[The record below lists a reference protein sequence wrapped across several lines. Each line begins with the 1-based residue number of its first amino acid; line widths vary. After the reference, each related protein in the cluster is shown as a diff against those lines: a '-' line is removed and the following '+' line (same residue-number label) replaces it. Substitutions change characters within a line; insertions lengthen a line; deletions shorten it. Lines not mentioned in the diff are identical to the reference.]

1 MNEEQYLRHKPFA
14 GPLKPSMQRRAIFND
29 YHARRIYLLTV
40 TTVNRYPWLGKVV
53 GRTTAPRYTLD
64 YPHIVPSPLGLAVLD
79 AWRHIPDF
87 VPEISIVDFQLM
99 PDHLHGI
106 LFVHERMAR
115 HLGNVVGGFKKSCN
129 AAFRRIILHE
139 EENPKEQRHKDGN
152 MLWQLGYNDR
162 LLNDEGQMERWRRY
176 LHDNPYRLMMKRE
189 HRDLFRVQHNF
200 EYAGYSFSAIG
211 NRFLLDYPEKKVVQC
226 SRRLTAEQI
235 EAQRQQCLK
244 DAARGVVFISPS
256 ISPGE
261 KTIMRSLFLQGC
273 SLIHLREN
281 GFTDYSKPTGRSM
294 QACAEGRLL
303 LLAPWEHHNARTTI
317 RRDQCLSLNE
327 MAKALSE
334 C

>member
-1 MNEEQYLRHKPFA
+1 
-14 GPLKPSMQRRAIFND
+14 
-29 YHARRIYLLTV
+29 
-40 TTVNRYPWLGKVV
+40 
-53 GRTTAPRYTLD
+53 
-64 YPHIVPSPLGLAVLD
+64 
-79 AWRHIPDF
+79 
-87 VPEISIVDFQLM
+87 
-99 PDHLHGI
+99 
-106 LFVHERMAR
+106 
-115 HLGNVVGGFKKSCN
+115 
-129 AAFRRIILHE
+129 
-139 EENPKEQRHKDGN
+139 
-152 MLWQLGYNDR
+152 
-162 LLNDEGQMERWRRY
+162 MERWRRY

-200 EYAGYSFSAIG
+200 ECAGYSFSAIG